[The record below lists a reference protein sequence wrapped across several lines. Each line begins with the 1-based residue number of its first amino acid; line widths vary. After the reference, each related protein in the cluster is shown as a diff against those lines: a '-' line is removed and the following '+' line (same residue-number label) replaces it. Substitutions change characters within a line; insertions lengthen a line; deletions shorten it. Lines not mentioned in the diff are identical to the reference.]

1 MYVSMG
7 SIKFKN
13 RIIDN
18 RGFKLSWERNPHLKR
33 ENGETHGID
42 MYCPELKLPLKTK
55 LTPGNHLGYLFFS
68 LLSLSAQM

>member
-33 ENGETHGID
+33 ENGETRRIGTD
-42 MYCPELKLPLKTK
+42 CPV
-55 LTPGNHLGYLFFS
+55 
-68 LLSLSAQM
+68 LSCLYDL